1 VTVFDMRADDSPCY
15 HCLFPEIGNEEGL
28 RCAESGVFSPLV
40 GIIGTTQ
47 AAEAMKL
54 LMGVGQS
61 LQGRLLL
68 LDALRMEW
76 RSLKLGKDPAC
87 RVCA

>member
-1 VTVFDMRADDSPCY
+1 M
-15 HCLFPEIGNEEGL
+15 GGEEGL
-28 RCAESGVFSPLV
+28 RCAESGVFAPLV

-54 LMGVGQS
+54 LLGLGQS

-68 LDALRMEW
+68 LDVQNMEW
-76 RSLKLGKDPAC
+76 RTIKLARDPAC
-87 RVCA
+87 KVCSSS